1 MRFGFVAISDGEVG
15 VSNEALGTVIGVAW
29 AARPLSIAAM
39 AAKVILVMYDLRFI
53 KILGWWVSGL
63 FSSRKSIRV
72 LT

>member
-1 MRFGFVAISDGEVG
+1 
-15 VSNEALGTVIGVAW
+15 
-29 AARPLSIAAM
+29 M